1 MSNITTFA
9 IEEQIAKQKQQ
20 LIVLE
25 AELVKAQQQA
35 PDKQLAIELHSM
47 LCNSNHTDDCGWH
60 YEYNKGEHNWDQY
73 THARYLTKSHALIEK
88 CNTLGLKVEHAIT
101 LYRLVKGI

>member
-1 MSNITTFA
+1 MSNITTSA

-20 LIVLE
+20 LIALE

-35 PDKQLAIELHSM
+35 PDKQLAIELHGL
-47 LCNSNHTDDCGWH
+47 LCNSNHTDGCSWH
-60 YEYNKGEHNWDQY
+60 YEYNKGEHDWNKY

-88 CNTLGLKVEHAIT
+88 CNSLNLPVEHAIT